1 MPPSL
6 QVAIG
11 CRGDEAILWIQGE
24 VDLATAPQFSAAL
37 AVGIAVGAGSLV
49 VDLQD
54 VAFIDC
60 GVGLRSDG
68 EVELA
73 TVELFGDVVN
83 AALVDGEAA
92 SRSVVVE
99 LDRVRFMSAAGVAVF
114 CLGHHGRA
122 GGFGFRLA
130 GGPAVVR
137 WILRVTGVT
146 GVTGALEHY
155 DPVAEALAP
164 ASPGRGSREGTQG
177 EEASGRLRAPSRRCS
192 PSGSGFLL
200 IIHGS
205 RSRARS

>member
-1 MPPSL
+1 
-6 QVAIG
+6 
-11 CRGDEAILWIQGE
+11 
-24 VDLATAPQFSAAL
+24 
-37 AVGIAVGAGSLV
+37 VGAGSLV

-83 AALVDGEAA
+83 AALVDAGEAA

-122 GGFGFRLA
+122 GGVGFRLA

-177 EEASGRLRAPSRRCS
+177 EEGSGRLRAPRAAVRRAGPVSCRS
-192 PSGSGFLL
+192 STAAGPAEL
-200 IIHGS
+200 IKGYLPVALHV
-205 RSRARS
+205 ARKV